1 MKLQLPVEFAIAF
14 LLVFSRTGGLLMLMP
29 MIGEQ
34 FVPMRIRLVLALFL
48 SLLMLLPLKPVLGAA
63 VGSGSSV
70 FDILFLE
77 LCIGLGIGVMVRL
90 VLLAADM
97 ASQFIAQSLGLSLG
111 EVLNPTYDAQ
121 SSSLGM
127 FMSLLVVTFM
137 VLTDAH
143 HALIG
148 AIAGSYVVLP
158 PGGGFDTGD
167 VSRLAIET
175 AGNGLLLAIKIA
187 APFFAFGLLLN
198 AGLGMV
204 SKLMPQI
211 QVTFLAVPLSV
222 LAGFGLLIVLLGTLV
237 DRLAMDVLSVLARM
251 TGG

>member
-1 MKLQLPVEFAIAF
+1 MKLQLPVEFAIGF
-14 LLVFSRTGGLLMLMP
+14 LLVFARTGGLLMLMP

-48 SLLMLLPLKPVLGAA
+48 SLLLLLPLKAVLGSA
-63 VGSGSSV
+63 VASGSSV
-70 FDILFLE
+70 FGLLFLE
-77 LCIGLGIGVMVRL
+77 LCIGLGIGLMVRL

-111 EVLNPTYDAQ
+111 EVLNPTYETQ

-127 FMSLLVVTFM
+127 FMSLLLVTFM
-137 VLTDAH
+137 VVTDAH
-143 HALIG
+143 HAVIS
-148 AIAGSYVVLP
+148 AIAGSYMALP
-158 PGGGFDTGD
+158 PGGGFETGD

-175 AGNGLLLAIKIA
+175 AGNSLMLAVKIA
-187 APFFAFGLLLN
+187 APFFAFGLLFN

-222 LAGFGLLIVLLGTLV
+222 LAGFGLLIVLLGMV
-237 DRLAMDVLSVLARM
+237 IDRLSADVLGVLARV